1 MLRLIHIGRRF
12 GLERLVR
19 VGRIVP
25 AGPTSPSFAIIT
37 PQLYRLIFLPI
48 RVETKCQTTGPSSF
62 EEEREMKRNLKATVA
77 MARSITTQITRR
89 SRTMAAIAIG
99 TASVAL
105 LAPAAM
111 AQGEHIVSSQV
122 ISDTVVGSSESGGCA
137 SGDCGGASGAVGVQG
152 REYGQPDLFYN
163 YYTQGPANAANAQM
177 YVSPVPVPPNVGQ
190 TYLTYQP
197 LYPHEMLYWHKDR
210 YHNYYDNGRGM
221 NRTRAIYYSPPV
233 RQAASNF
240 YWNTLRLPR

>member
-1 MLRLIHIGRRF
+1 M
-12 GLERLVR
+12 
-19 VGRIVP
+19 P

-48 RVETKCQTTGPSSF
+48 PVETKCQTTGPSSF

>member
-1 MLRLIHIGRRF
+1 
-12 GLERLVR
+12 
-19 VGRIVP
+19 
-25 AGPTSPSFAIIT
+25 
-37 PQLYRLIFLPI
+37 
-48 RVETKCQTTGPSSF
+48 
-62 EEEREMKRNLKATVA
+62 MKRNWKAAVA
-77 MARSITTQITRR
+77 TAQTIATQITRR
-89 SRTMAAIAIG
+89 SRTVAAIAIG
-99 TASVAL
+99 TASVTL
-105 LAPAAM
+105 FAPAAM
-111 AQGEHIVSSQV
+111 AQGEHIVSSRV
-122 ISDTVVGSSESGGCA
+122 VSDTVVGTSDTGPAAGGCA
-137 SGDCGGASGAVGVQG
+137 NGDCGGASADAAGVQG

-177 YVSPVPVPPNVGQ
+177 FVSPVPVPPNVGS

-197 LYPHEMLYWHKDR
+197 LYPNEMLYWHKDR